1 MYPGSIGL
9 CGDEGGKQMLKS
21 KKSEKGLVNGSK
33 WATGDIF
40 IGKVERNPD
49 RFRRLVDFFSPIS
62 SFAPHSSST
71 PLSPK
76 DQQLID

>member
-9 CGDEGGKQMLKS
+9 CREERGKQMLKS

-40 IGKVERNPD
+40 IGKLERNPD
-49 RFRRLVDFFSPIS
+49 MFGRLVDFFFSHLS
-62 SFAPHSSST
+62 LSSSLFLHFSLPEGPT
-71 PLSPK
+71 VN
-76 DQQLID
+76 